1 MKKLLL
7 TTGLASAMLFSAS
20 AMAEVKVGAVL
31 EWNYGSSELASTG
44 TKNSGPTS
52 LGFSSELD
60 ISASK
65 DLSNG
70 MKLGI
75 HMEMV
80 DNTASGFSD
89 LGFNLTSGPV
99 TIHLGQDDYPIGD
112 SSVVPVVG
120 EPFDSTVLAS
130 TANGTV
136 YSQSRGS
143 THGNATIGFGYKTS
157 VGELKI
163 GYQPTGGTSAGSSGP
178 SLQQASGGSSYE
190 VGFFGNLGVE
200 GLNAKIVR
208 IEEQPADKVSG
219 TEDVTATQ
227 YGVAYNFGSVTAGI
241 HKIDYDGSSTTADEE
256 THTGFGVTFAAS
268 DKLSLGVEMTKME
281 KDGTTADEDGLVLSV
296 GYDLGGLVITAQYIE
311 VENAGGTANK
321 DAEAFQIRTVAA
333 F

>member
-20 AMAEVKVGAVL
+20 AMANEVKVGAVL

-75 HMEMV
+75 HMEMP
-80 DNTASGFSD
+80 DASTGFGD
-89 LGFNLTSGPV
+89 VGFNLTSGPV
-99 TIHLGQDDYPIGD
+99 TFHLGVDDYAIGD
-112 SSVVPVVG
+112 SDVVPKVG
-120 EPFDSTVLAS
+120 EAFDSSVIAQ
-130 TANGTV
+130 TANTVGYSSSKGT
-136 YSQSRGS
+136 
-143 THGNATIGFGYKTS
+143 THGNATIGFGYKTA
-157 VGELKI
+157 VGELKLGI
-163 GYQPTGGTSAGSSGP
+163 QPTGGSGIN
-178 SLQQASGGSSYE
+178 SHGAALQQASSGSSYE
-190 VGFFGNLGVE
+190 IGFFGNLGVE

-208 IEEQPADKVSG
+208 IEDQPADKVSG
-219 TEDVTATQ
+219 TEDITSTQ
-227 YGVAYNFGSVTAGI
+227 YGLAYNFGSVTAGV
-241 HKIDYDGSSTTADEE
+241 HRIDYDGSSTTADEE
-256 THTGFGVTFAAS
+256 THTGIGVTFAAS
-268 DKLSLGVEMTKME
+268 DKLSLGIEITKME
-281 KDGTTADEDGLVLSV
+281 KDGTTADEDGLAIGV
-296 GYDLGGLVITAQYIE
+296 GYDLGGLVITAQYLE

-321 DAEAFQIRTVAA
+321 DAEAFLIRTVAA